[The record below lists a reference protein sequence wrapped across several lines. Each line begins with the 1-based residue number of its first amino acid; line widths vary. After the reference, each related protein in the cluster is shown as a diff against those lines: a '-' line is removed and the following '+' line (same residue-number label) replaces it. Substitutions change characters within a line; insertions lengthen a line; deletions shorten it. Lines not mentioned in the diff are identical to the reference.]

1 MASPNREKYI
11 VCNAVD
17 ADPRSLSARARS
29 TRDAEAVVNGL
40 LSAGQTFGATRAY
53 FCVDAADAEQAVA
66 VKAAIAKV
74 GDGIDIQIALVDA
87 SLVLQDES
95 ALLRVLEGRQAIP
108 HVDTSSA
115 ATLTLWGD
123 PVAVYGV
130 EALARLA
137 EGGSD
142 TRMLTVWWEGA
153 PQVVEVP
160 SSTTLRAVARDVM
173 GAEPDSERVKAVRF
187 GGTTGR
193 FYAGRELDLPIGSEG
208 ERLCGVIEII
218 PAETCTVELVR
229 DTMRY
234 LSEQSCGACVACREC
249 TRQLADMLEEIAAF
263 QAEPGDTGLMEEL
276 AEALEAGS
284 ICDVGKYAATSLRSS
299 LEFFPEDYRAHLEDK
314 RCPGDQGHA

>member
-17 ADPRSLSARARS
+17 ADPRSQSAKTRS
-29 TRDAEAVVNGL
+29 IRDAEAVVRGL
-40 LSAGQTFGATRAY
+40 LSAGQTFGATQAY
-53 FCVDAADAEQAVA
+53 FCVDAGDAEQAAA

-74 GDGIDIQIALVDA
+74 GDGIDIYVTPVRA
-87 SLVLQDES
+87 SLVIQDES
-95 ALLRVLEGRQAIP
+95 ALLRLLEGRQAIP
-108 HVDTSSA
+108 HVDSTSA
-115 ATLTLWGD
+115 APLTLWGD

-130 EALARLA
+130 EAVAGLAQ
-137 EGGSD
+137 GGPN
-142 TRMLTVWWEGA
+142 TRMLTVWWQGSA
-153 PQVVEVP
+153 QVVEAP
-160 SSTTLRAVARDVM
+160 PGTTLRAVVRDVT
-173 GAEPDSERVKAVRF
+173 GAEPDSGSIRAVRL
-187 GGTTGR
+187 GGATGR
-193 FYAGRELDLPIGSEG
+193 LFAVSGLDVLIGSEG
-208 ERLCGVIEII
+208 ERLSWVIEII

-234 LSEQSCGACVACREC
+234 LSEQSCGACVACREG

-299 LEFFPEDYRAHLEDK
+299 LELFREDYRAHLEDK
-314 RCPGDQGHA
+314 RCPGDQGRA